1 MMEDIV
7 LPFFY
12 IYRYVRVYISIV
24 MKRNFILVSFIFGV
38 QTAFAQNPGDSIKTV
53 ELTDVVVTAS
63 RLEEDL
69 GKSPVS
75 IEKVSQHSLYQSA
88 APSFFDALENVK
100 GIQMLVPSVGFK
112 VINTRG
118 FGNTTNVRFVQ
129 MVDGMDNQA
138 PHLGAPIA
146 NMLGPSDLDI
156 YTVEI
161 IPGTA
166 SALYGMNAINGL
178 TNFITKDPFTTA
190 GLSVQQKLGVNRIP
204 GSARP
209 FSETS
214 IRWARVVS
222 GKLAYKV
229 NATYVRGTDWI
240 ADDKHDLNPKAN
252 TSTGLTGN
260 DNPAFDAVNSYGN
273 ESSNRRTLNLDGKN
287 YVVARTGYFE
297 KEVVDYSIQNFKAD
311 AAIHYAFTPDKKLI
325 YTYRFAN
332 LDNIYQRSNRFRLED
347 YQLQQHGLTYKS
359 KSLQVLAYLTF
370 ENTGKS
376 YNARSMAENIDR
388 SFKNDDQWFSD
399 YSNSFRSAI
408 HGGESVANAHHIARN
423 FSDQGRP
430 KPGSAEFNNLISQ
443 LGGINNWDIGAALRV
458 KARLLHTEGQ
468 LNLTKDLLH
477 RFSEAT
483 GIELLAG
490 FDYRTYIII
499 PDGNYFINPENEG
512 ENIRYNKTGGFLQAS
527 KTFREKLKLGA
538 TIRADKNE
546 FYNLKWNPRFTAVY
560 SVNNFHNIRF
570 SFQNGFRFPSVFEAF
585 SNVNSGGVKRVGGV
599 PVMSS
604 GIFERGYKRASI
616 DAFQAAVIRDVNQ
629 AGLSQ
634 HDAIIKN
641 KDLLVKNDYTYINPE
656 EIRSLEVGYRGTF
669 LQGDLQFDLDF
680 YYNRYND
687 FIAQVEMNIPRTTA
701 ADSIPFYLNDRRK
714 QDRYR
719 MWTNSHTTAYN
730 YGAGIGIRY
739 TLLHNFNASGNVT
752 YARLQRRSNN
762 DGLEDGFNT
771 PRWIVNI
778 SLSNEHI
785 YKNIGFSL
793 AWRWQSDY
801 YWQSFLVNGNV
812 PAYQTVDA
820 QVSSHW
826 SKFSVKIGSSNLFNH
841 YYHSFLGGPAIGGF
855 YYTTLTYSI

>member
-1 MMEDIV
+1 MEEIV

-12 IYRYVRVYISIV
+12 IYRYVQAYISIA
-24 MKRNFILVSFIFGV
+24 MKRIFTLLLFIFTL
-38 QTAFAQNPGDSIKTV
+38 QAAFAQGQRDSIKTV

-75 IEKVSQHSLYQSA
+75 IEKISTRSLYQSA

-138 PHLGAPIA
+138 PHLGTPIA
-146 NMLGPSDLDI
+146 NMLGPGDLDI

-178 TNFITKDPFTTA
+178 ANFITKDPFTTA
-190 GLSVQQKLGVNRIP
+190 GLSVQQKAGINRI
-204 GSARP
+204 GSGAKP

-214 IRWARVVS
+214 IRWAHVVS
-222 GKLAYKV
+222 GKLAFKI

-240 ADDKHDLNPKAN
+240 ADDKQDLNPKAN
-252 TSTGLTGN
+252 SSTGLTGN

-297 KEVVDYSIQNFKAD
+297 KEVVDYSIRNFKTD

-325 YTYRFAN
+325 YTYRFAS
-332 LDNIYQRSNRFRLED
+332 LDHIYQRSNRFRLED
-347 YQLQQHGLTYKS
+347 YQLQQHGLAYKS
-359 KSLQVLAYLTF
+359 KSLQLLAYLTF

-388 SFKNDDQWFSD
+388 SFKSDDQWFTD

-408 HGGESVANAHHIARN
+408 QNNQSVSNAHSIARS

-430 KPGSAEFNNLISQ
+430 QPGSAEFNDLIQ
-443 LGGINNWDIGAALRV
+443 RLGGINNWDIGAALRV

-468 LNLTKDLLH
+468 LNLTKDLLQ
-477 RFSEAT
+477 RFNKIT

-512 ENIRYNKTGGFLQAS
+512 ENILYSKAGGFLQAS

-560 SVNNFHNIRF
+560 SVHNFHHIRF

-585 SNVNSGGVKRVGGV
+585 SNVNSGGVKRVGGL

-604 GIFERGYKRASI
+604 GIFERGYKRVSI

-629 AGLSQ
+629 KGLSQ

-641 KDLLVKNDYTYINPE
+641 KDLLVRNDYTYVKPE
-656 EIRSLEVGYRGTF
+656 EIRSLEAGYRGTF
-669 LQGDLQFDLDF
+669 LEGDLQFDLDF
-680 YYNRYND
+680 YYNRYNN
-687 FIAQVEMNIPRTTA
+687 FIAQVEMNIPRTA
-701 ADSIPFYLNDRRK
+701 LADSIPFYLNDRRK

-730 YGAGIGIRY
+730 YGAGIGLRY
-739 TLLHNFNASGNVT
+739 TLLRNFNASGNVT
-752 YARLQRRSNN
+752 YARLQRKSNN

-771 PRWIVNI
+771 PRWIINI
-778 SLSNEHI
+778 SLANDHL
-785 YKNIGFSL
+785 YKNIGFNL
-793 AWRWQSDY
+793 TWRWQGDY

-820 QVSSHW
+820 QLSSRW
-826 SKFSVKIGSSNLFNH
+826 NKVSVKIGSSNIFNH
-841 YYHSFLGGPAIGGF
+841 YYHSFFGGPSIGGF
-855 YYTTLTYSI
+855 YYTTLTCTL

>member
-1 MMEDIV
+1 MTRIFT
-7 LPFFY
+7 L
-12 IYRYVRVYISIV
+12 
-24 MKRNFILVSFIFGV
+24 LSFIFIL
-38 QTAFAQNPGDSIKTV
+38 QTAFAQIGSDTIKTIA
-53 ELTDVVVTAS
+53 LNDVVVTAS

-69 GKSPVS
+69 GKSPVT
-75 IEKVSQHSLYQSA
+75 IEKIDTHFLYQTA

-138 PHLGAPIA
+138 PHLGTPIA
-146 NMLGPSDLDI
+146 NMLGPNDLDI

-178 TNFITKDPFTTA
+178 ANFITKDPFTTA
-190 GLSVQQKLGVNRIP
+190 GLSVQQKTGINRIDN
-204 GSARP
+204 GVKP
-209 FSETS
+209 FSETN
-214 IRWARVVS
+214 IRWAKVVTS
-222 GKLAYKV
+222 KFALKLNV
-229 NATYVRGTDWI
+229 TYTRGTDWI
-240 ADDKHDLNPKAN
+240 ADDKQDLNPNGNA
-252 TSTGLTGN
+252 STGLVGD

-287 YVVARTGYFE
+287 YVVARTGYLE
-297 KEVVDYSIQNFKAD
+297 KEVVDYSILNFKAD
-311 AAIHYAFTPDKKLI
+311 ASLHYAFTPDRKLI

-347 YQLQQHGLTYKS
+347 YQLQQHGLSYKS
-359 KSLQVLAYLTF
+359 KTLQVIAYLTF

-388 SFKNDDQWFSD
+388 SFKNDDQWFTD
-399 YSNSFRSAI
+399 YRSSFQSAI
-408 HGGESVANAHHIARN
+408 QRGESVTSAHHTARG

-430 KPGSAEFNNLISQ
+430 QPGTPEFKDLIER
-443 LGGINNWDIGAALRV
+443 LGKINNWDIGAALRV

-468 LNLTKDLLH
+468 LNLTKDLLQQ
-477 RFSEAT
+477 FNEVT

-499 PDGNYFINPENEG
+499 PDGNYFINPEHEA
-512 ENIRYNKTGGFLQAS
+512 ENILYSKAGGFLQAS

-538 TIRADKNE
+538 TIRTDKNE
-546 FYNLKWNPRFTAVY
+546 FYKLKWNPRFTAVY
-560 SVNNFHNIRF
+560 SVNNFHHIRF

-585 SNVNSGGVKRVGGV
+585 SNVNSGGVKRVGGL

-629 AGLSQ
+629 TGLSQ
-634 HDAIIKN
+634 SDAIIKN
-641 KDLLVKNDYTYINPE
+641 KYLLIKNDYTYVKPE
-656 EIRSLEVGYRGTF
+656 QIRSFEAGYRGTF
-669 LQGDLQFDLDF
+669 LEGDLQFDVDF
-680 YYNRYND
+680 YYNRYRD
-687 FIAQVEMNIPRTTA
+687 FIAQVEMNTPRTLF

-719 MWTNSHTTAYN
+719 LWTNSHTTAYN

-739 TLLHNFNASGNVT
+739 TLLRSFHVSGNVT
-752 YARLQRRSNN
+752 YARLQRKSNN
-762 DGLEDGFNT
+762 DGLEEGFNT
-771 PRWIVNI
+771 PRWIVNV
-778 SLSNEHI
+778 SLANDHL
-785 YKNIGFSL
+785 YKNMGFSL
-793 AWRWQSDY
+793 TWRWQSDY

-820 QVSSHW
+820 QVSSKW
-826 SKFSVKIGSSNLFNH
+826 NKLSLKIGSSNIFNH
-841 YYHSFLGGPAIGGF
+841 YYNSFLGGPSIGGF

>member
-1 MMEDIV
+1 MEEIR

-12 IYRYVRVYISIV
+12 IYRYVHAYISIP
-24 MKRNFILVSFIFGV
+24 MKRIFTLLPFIFALP
-38 QTAFAQNPGDSIKTV
+38 AFAQHQRDSIKTV

-75 IEKVSQHSLYQSA
+75 IEKISTRTLYQAA
-88 APSFFDALENVK
+88 APSFFGALENVK
-100 GIQMLVPSVGFK
+100 GIQMLVPSIGFK

-138 PHLGAPIA
+138 PHLGTPIA
-146 NMLGPSDLDI
+146 NMLGPNDLDI

-178 TNFITKDPFTTA
+178 ANFITKDPFTTA
-190 GLSVQQKLGVNRIP
+190 GLSVQQKLGVNRIES
-204 GSARP
+204 GAKP

-214 IRWARVVS
+214 IRWAHVVS
-222 GKLAYKV
+222 GKLAFRV
-229 NATYVRGTDWI
+229 NTTYVRGTDWI
-240 ADDKHDLNPKAN
+240 ADDRQDLNPNAN
-252 TSTGLTGN
+252 ASTALAGN
-260 DNPAFDAVNSYGN
+260 DNPAFDAVNAYGN
-273 ESSNRRTLNLDGKN
+273 ESSNRRTLSLDGKN

-325 YTYRFAN
+325 YTYRFAS

-347 YQLQQHGLTYKS
+347 YQLQQHGLLYKS
-359 KSLQVLAYLTF
+359 KSFQVLAYLTF

-388 SFKNDDQWFSD
+388 SFKSDDQWFAD
-399 YSNSFRSAI
+399 YRSSFQSAI
-408 HGGESVANAHHIARN
+408 QRGESVASAHHSARG

-430 KPGSAEFNNLISQ
+430 QPGSPEFNNLINQ

-468 LNLTKDLLH
+468 LNLTRDLLQD
-477 RFSEAT
+477 FNEVT

-499 PDGNYFINPENEG
+499 PDGNYFINPEHEG
-512 ENIRYNKTGGFLQAS
+512 ENILYSKAGGFLQVS
-527 KTFREKLKLGA
+527 KIFREKLKLGA

-546 FYNLKWNPRFTAVY
+546 FYKLKWNPRVTAVY
-560 SVNNFHNIRF
+560 SVNDYHHIRF

-585 SNVNSGGVKRVGGV
+585 SNVNSGGVKRVGGL

-629 AGLSQ
+629 SGISQ
-634 HDAIIKN
+634 HDAVIN
-641 KDLLVKNDYTYINPE
+641 NMALLVKNDYTYVKPE
-656 EIRSLEVGYRGTF
+656 EIRSLEAGYRGMF
-669 LQGDLQFDLDF
+669 LEGDLQVDLDF

-687 FIAQVEMNIPRTTA
+687 FIAQVEMNIPRTTV

-739 TLLHNFNASGNVT
+739 TLLRNFSASGNVT
-752 YARLQRRSNN
+752 YARLQRTSNN

-778 SLSNEHI
+778 SLANDHL
-785 YKNIGFSL
+785 YKNIGFNL
-793 AWRWQSDY
+793 TWRWQSDY

-820 QVSSHW
+820 QVYSRW
-826 SKFSVKIGSSNLFNH
+826 NKVSVKIGSSNLFNR
-841 YYHSFLGGPAIGGF
+841 YYNSFLGGPSIGGF
-855 YYTTLTYSI
+855 YYTTLTCTL

>member
-1 MMEDIV
+1 MEEIV

-12 IYRYVRVYISIV
+12 IFRYVHVYISLI
-24 MKRNFILVSFIFGV
+24 MRRFYTLLAFIFIWK
-38 QTAFAQNPGDSIKTV
+38 FALAQSQQDSIKTV

-75 IEKVSQHSLYQSA
+75 IEKLNTRSIYKA
-88 APSFFDALENVK
+88 AARCFFDALENVK

-138 PHLGAPIA
+138 PHLGTPIA
-146 NMLGPSDLDI
+146 NMLGPNDLDI

-178 TNFITKDPFTTA
+178 ANFITKDPFTTV
-190 GLSVQQKLGVNRIP
+190 GISVQQKTGINRINN
-204 GSARP
+204 GAKP

-214 IRWARVVS
+214 IRWAKIVT
-222 GKLAYKV
+222 GKLAFKL
-229 NATYVRGTDWI
+229 NATYMRGTDWI
-240 ADDKHDLNPKAN
+240 ADDRHDLNPKAN
-252 TSTGLTGN
+252 TSTGLIGN

-273 ESSNRRTLNLDGKN
+273 ESSNRRTLNLEGKN

-297 KEVVDYSIQNFKAD
+297 KEVVDYSIRNVKAD
-311 AAIHYAFTPDKKLI
+311 AAVHYAFAPDSKLI

-347 YQLQQHGLTYKS
+347 YQLQQHGLAYKS
-359 KSLQVLAYLTF
+359 PSLQVLAYLTF

-388 SFKNDDQWFSD
+388 SFKSDDQWFAD
-399 YSNSFRSAI
+399 YSMRFRSAVQS
-408 HGGESVANAHHIARN
+408 GESVSNAHHIARS

-430 KPGSAEFNNLISQ
+430 QPGSAEFNDLIQ
-443 LGGINNWDIGAALRV
+443 RLGSINNWDIGAALRV

-468 LNLTKDLLH
+468 LNLTKNLLH
-477 RFSEAT
+477 NFHDVT

-499 PDGNYFINPENEG
+499 PDGNYFINPEESG
-512 ENIRYNKTGGFLQAS
+512 ENILYTKTGGFLQVS
-527 KTFREKLKLGA
+527 KTFYEKLKVGA
-538 TIRADKNE
+538 TLRADKNE
-546 FYNLKWNPRFTAVY
+546 FYKLKWNPRFTAVY
-560 SVNNFHNIRF
+560 SINNFHHLRF

-585 SNVNSGGVKRVGGV
+585 SNVNSGGVKRVGGL

-629 AGLSQ
+629 QGLSQ
-634 HDAIIKN
+634 NDAIIKN
-641 KDLLVKNDYTYINPE
+641 ENLLVKNDYTYVKPE
-656 EIRSLEVGYRGTF
+656 EIRSLEAGYRGIF
-669 LQGDLQFDLDF
+669 LEGDLQLDIDF

-687 FIAQVEMNIPRTTA
+687 FIAQVEMNIPRTTIV
-701 ADSIPFYLNDRRK
+701 DSIPFYLNDRSK

-730 YGAGIGIRY
+730 YGAGMGVRY
-739 TLLHNFNASGNVT
+739 SLPGNFNASGNVT
-752 YARLQRRSNN
+752 YARLQRKSDN

-771 PRWIVNI
+771 PRWIVNV
-778 SLSNEHI
+778 SLANEHL
-785 YKNIGFSL
+785 YKNIGATL
-793 AWRWQSDY
+793 TWRWQSDY

-820 QVSSHW
+820 QVSSRW
-826 SKFSVKIGSSNLFNH
+826 KKFSVKAGASNLFNH
-841 YYHSFLGGPAIGGF
+841 YYHSFLGGPSIGGF
-855 YYTTLTYSI
+855 YYTTLTYNI

>member
-1 MMEDIV
+1 MK
-7 LPFFY
+7 
-12 IYRYVRVYISIV
+12 IS
-24 MKRNFILVSFIFGV
+24 FTLLVFMFTLEAV
-38 QTAFAQNPGDSIKTV
+38 HAQSQADSIKTV

-75 IEKVSQHSLYQSA
+75 IEKLSTRSIYQAA

-138 PHLGAPIA
+138 PHLGTPIA

-178 TNFITKDPFTTA
+178 ANFVTKDPFTT
-190 GLSVQQKLGVNRIP
+190 GGISVQQKTGINRM
-204 GSARP
+204 GNGAKP

-214 IRWARVVS
+214 IRWVKVVGS
-222 GKLAYKV
+222 KLAFKL
-229 NATYVRGTDWI
+229 NSTYMRGTDWV
-240 ADDKHDLNPKAN
+240 ADDKLDLNPEAN
-252 TSTGLTGN
+252 TSTGLTGD
-260 DNPAFDAVNSYGN
+260 DNPAFDPVNSYGN

-297 KEVVDYSIQNFKAD
+297 KDVVDYSIQNIKAD
-311 AAIHYAFTPDKKLI
+311 AAIHYAFAPDKKLI
-325 YTYRFAN
+325 YTYRFAI
-332 LDNIYQRSNRFRLED
+332 LDNIYQRSNRFKLED
-347 YQLQQHGLTYKS
+347 YQLQQHGLAYKS
-359 KSLQVLAYLTF
+359 PSLQVLAYLTF

-388 SFKNDDQWFSD
+388 SFKGDDQWFAD

-408 HGGESVANAHHIARN
+408 QSGESVSNAHHTARN

-430 KPGSAEFNNLISQ
+430 QPGSPESNDLIQ
-443 LGGINNWDIGAALRV
+443 KLGSINNWDIGAALRV

-468 LNLTKDLLH
+468 LNLTKNLLH
-477 RFSEAT
+477 HFNDIT
-483 GIELLAG
+483 GMELLAG

-499 PDGNYFINPENEG
+499 PDGNYFINPEESG
-512 ENIRYNKTGGFLQAS
+512 ENILYSKAGGFLQAS
-527 KTFREKLKLGA
+527 KTFHEKLKVGA

-546 FYNLKWNPRFTAVY
+546 FYKLKWNPRFTAVY
-560 SVNNFHNIRF
+560 SINNFHHLRF

-585 SNVNSGGVKRVGGV
+585 SNVNSGGVKRVGGL

-604 GIFERGYKRASI
+604 GIFDRGYKRASI

-634 HDAIIKN
+634 NDAIIKN
-641 KDLLVKNDYTYINPE
+641 EDLLVKNDYTYVKPE
-656 EIRSLEVGYRGTF
+656 EIRSLEAGYRGTF
-669 LQGDLQFDLDF
+669 LEGDLQLDLDF

-687 FIAQVEMNIPRTTA
+687 FIAQVEMNIPRTTI
-701 ADSIPFYLNDRRK
+701 ADSIPFYMNDRRK

-730 YGAGIGIRY
+730 YGAGLGIRY
-739 TLLHNFNASGNVT
+739 ALPGNFNASGNVT
-752 YARLQRRSNN
+752 YARLQRKSDN

-771 PRWIVNI
+771 PRWIMNV
-778 SLSNEHI
+778 SLTNEHL
-785 YKNIGFSL
+785 YKKIGATL
-793 AWRWQSDY
+793 TWRWQSDY

-820 QVSSHW
+820 QVSSRW
-826 SKFSVKIGSSNLFNH
+826 NKFSVKVGASNIFNH
-841 YYHSFLGGPAIGGF
+841 YYRSFLGGPSIGGF
-855 YYTTLTYSI
+855 YYTVLTYTI